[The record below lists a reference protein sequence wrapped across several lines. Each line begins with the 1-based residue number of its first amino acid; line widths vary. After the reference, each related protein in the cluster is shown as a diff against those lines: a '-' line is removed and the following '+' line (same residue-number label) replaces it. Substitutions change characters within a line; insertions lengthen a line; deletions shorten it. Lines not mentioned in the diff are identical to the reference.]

1 MVGVHTSQ
9 SPSRVRMVWTMVCDP
24 RLNLL
29 FVQENGLCNFLVF
42 MHSILRS
49 TPNSVPSNSKIPF
62 GKTDF
67 NNTKSYLGSI
77 HNLRRAGVMMILR
90 GGITVFPCY
99 DLGELWKISKENDTE
114 HSGGATIF
122 FRKKKR
128 K

>member
-1 MVGVHTSQ
+1 
-9 SPSRVRMVWTMVCDP
+9 
-24 RLNLL
+24 
-29 FVQENGLCNFLVF
+29 

-62 GKTDF
+62 AKTDF

-90 GGITVFPCY
+90 GGGVGVTVFPCY

-114 HSGGATIF
+114 HSGGGGGSNHF